1 MIAWPLWEQRRIAE
15 LQAGGMPPEVARC
28 IGKAETVNRQRISR
42 CIGWRRAR
50 TAELDCVVT
59 GETVKF
65 VIIGGLAGL
74 TPAQRQRLFALPNLS
89 PMITP

>member
-1 MIAWPLWEQRRIAE
+1 MIAWPLWQQRRIAE
-15 LQAGGMPPEVARC
+15 LQADGMPPEVAQC

-50 TAELDCVVT
+50 AAELDYVVT

>member
-1 MIAWPLWEQRRIAE
+1 MITWPLWQQRRIAE
-15 LQAGGMPPEVARC
+15 LQAAGMPPEVAQR

-50 TAELDCVVT
+50 AAELDYLVA
-59 GETVKF
+59 GDRIKF

-74 TPAQRQRLFALPNLS
+74 TAAQRQRLFALPNLS
-89 PMITP
+89 TMITP